1 MSSSTR
7 PRGRPGP
14 KPKGSVPVLA
24 AEPSDRLDPDGLTP
38 RQRQVLAVIENFSR
52 RRCYPP
58 SLREI
63 GEEVGLVPSAV
74 SYQLANLREMGYLS
88 LDPGQARTAVVRIPG
103 HQAIGHYQVAGAN
116 SGQTDA
122 TPIDTGSREQAYVPL
137 VGQIAAGG
145 PIDAEQ
151 SVEDIFQLPRQLV
164 GEGSLFLLRV
174 AGDSMINA
182 AITDGDWV
190 VVREQPK
197 AENGEIV
204 AAMIDGVGS
213 VAEATVKTY
222 RRSDDH
228 VWLMP
233 HNPAYPPI
241 PGDTATILGKVVAVL
256 RRV

>member
-1 MSSSTR
+1 MSSSTK

-24 AEPSDRLDPDGLTP
+24 AEPPDRLDPDGLTP
-38 RQRQVLAVIENFSR
+38 RQRQVLRVIENFSR

-74 SYQLANLREMGYLS
+74 SYQLSNLREMGYLS
-88 LDPGQARTAVVRIPG
+88 LDPGQARTAVVRFPG
-103 HQAIGHYQVAGAN
+103 QPAVGPRAGE
-116 SGQTDA
+116 TEA
-122 TPIDTGSREQAYVPL
+122 TPIDTGSREMANVPL

-204 AAMIDGVGS
+204 AAMIDGMGS